1 MIVKRVGEFMTEK
14 IYKLRKELNLSQDE
28 FGSML
33 SVSRQAVSKWELGQS
48 TPDIETLRKIKQLF
62 NVSYD
67 ELLEEDKL
75 IKHNNNLIV
84 SLRNMRHF
92 FYYSVMFITISLF
105 FFMYYVS
112 IRLNGYYD
120 GFILKN
126 QFEMIQSQQG
136 YNWFY
141 YFVKFGLL
149 LISGISFLIGTLF
162 MYLSQKKNF
171 N

>member
-1 MIVKRVGEFMTEK
+1 MIVKKVGEFMTDK

-48 TPDIETLRKIKQLF
+48 TPDIETLKKIKQLF

-75 IKHNNNLIV
+75 IKHNSKMIV
-84 SLRNMRHF
+84 SLRNKRNF
-92 FYYSVMFITISLF
+92 FYYSVMFVAISLIF
-105 FFMYYVS
+105 FLYYLS

-120 GFILKN
+120 GFIFKS
-126 QFEMIQSQQG
+126 QIQMIQSQQG
-136 YNWFY
+136 YDWFY
-141 YFVKFGLL
+141 YFVKFGIL
-149 LISGISFLIGTLF
+149 LISGVSFLIGILF
-162 MYLSQKKNF
+162 MFLSQRKDF
-171 N
+171 S

>member
-1 MIVKRVGEFMTEK
+1 MIVKKVGEFMTDK

-48 TPDIETLRKIKQLF
+48 TPDIETLKKMKQLF

-67 ELLEEDKL
+67 ELLEEDNL
-75 IKHNNNLIV
+75 IKHNGHLIV
-84 SLRNMRHF
+84 SLRNKKHF
-92 FYYSVMFITISLF
+92 FYYSVMFVAISLIF
-105 FFMYYVS
+105 FLYYVS

-120 GFILKN
+120 GFIFKS
-126 QFEMIQSQQG
+126 QIEMIQSQQG

-149 LISGISFLIGTLF
+149 LISGVSFLIGTLF
-162 MYLSQKKNF
+162 MVLSQRKNIS
-171 N
+171 